1 MPIEMI
7 DDFSQG
13 TQIKVIGVG
22 GGGGNAVEHMIN
34 HGVTGVEFICA
45 NTDAQALNRSNA
57 STLVQLGANGLGAG
71 GKPAVGRA
79 AAEEAADRIRGA
91 IEGSHML
98 FITAGMG
105 GGTGTGAAP
114 VIARIAREMGILTV
128 GVVTKPFE
136 FEGGKRAKQAN
147 EGVAEL
153 EANVDS
159 LIVILNEK
167 LMEVLGDDVT
177 QEDAFAHANDVLRN
191 AVGGIS
197 DIIHIPGLVNVD
209 FEDVKTVMSE
219 PGKAMMG
226 TAHAGGPDR
235 AAKAAELAVAC
246 PLLEG
251 IDLSGARGV
260 LVLIA
265 AAKANFKLAESRN
278 VMNTIRR
285 YAAEEAHVI
294 YGTAYDDE
302 LGDQLRVTV
311 IATGLSSSVR
321 KAAPVTTAPL
331 GLTVVHGQAPQP
343 HLSGGPGGGGAQGH
357 PGAAAHA
364 HHPNAAT
371 ALHAPLRNGTDGLP
385 VLNQAVSGVPH
396 GPAAGTGGAVGFT
409 AAPHGA
415 GLPPPAMPQQAPY
428 DHLNTPSVWRR
439 PRADQAA
446 AKVEALASNGM
457 EEIEIP
463 AFLRKQA
470 D

>member
-7 DDFSQG
+7 EEFDQG

-22 GGGGNAVEHMIN
+22 GGGGNAVEHMIAQ
-34 HGVTGVEFICA
+34 GVQGVDFICA

-57 STLVQLGANGLGAG
+57 RSLVQLGSSGLGAG
-71 GKPAVGRA
+71 SKPDVGRTS
-79 AAEEAADRIRGA
+79 AEDAADRIREAITGA
-91 IEGSHML
+91 HML

-114 VIARIAREMGILTV
+114 VIARLAKEMGILTV

-136 FEGGKRAKQAN
+136 FEGKRRGKQADD
-147 EGVAEL
+147 GVTEL

-159 LIVILNEK
+159 LIVVLNEK
-167 LMEVLGDDVT
+167 LLEVMGDDVT
-177 QEDAFAHANDVLRN
+177 QEQAFSHANDVLKN

-226 TAHAGGPDR
+226 TASASGPDR
-235 AAKAAELAVAC
+235 ATKAADAAVAC

-265 AAKANFKLAESRN
+265 ASKGTFKLAESRN
-278 VMNTIRR
+278 AMNTIRR
-285 YAAEEAHVI
+285 YAADDAHVI
-294 YGTAYDDE
+294 YGTAYDE
-302 LGDQLRVTV
+302 TLGDQLRVTV
-311 IATGLSSSVR
+311 IATGLSSARRSESRTPPLSVVQ
-321 KAAPVTTAPL
+321 PTAN
-331 GLTVVHGQAPQP
+331 QP
-343 HLSGGPGGGGAQGH
+343 M
-357 PGAAAHA
+357 
-364 HHPNAAT
+364 
-371 ALHAPLRNGTDGLP
+371 LRTGTDNLP
-385 VLNQAVSGVPH
+385 ILNQVAQQTPGQP
-396 GPAAGTGGAVGFT
+396 PAGTDY
-409 AAPHGA
+409 A
-415 GLPPPAMPQQAPY
+415 G
-428 DHLNTPSVWRR
+428 LNTPSVWRSAR
-439 PRADQAA
+439 SQAA
-446 AKVEALASNGM
+446 AKVDALASNGM
-457 EEIEIP
+457 DEIEIP